1 VSRREVRDFVSV
13 TRDDLGATLDE
24 IEHRVSPKELSKQAI
39 HWVSTSYDR
48 NPGKWLLGIALEQWR
63 RLPPFCGRLPATT
76 RR

>member
-1 VSRREVRDFVSV
+1 VSRREVRDFVST

-48 NPGKWLLGIALEQWR
+48 NPGRWLLGIALGAVASVAAILWA
-63 RLPPFCGRLPATT
+63 FTSDD
-76 RR
+76 